1 MTDAVIEL
9 RRIVKDFPGVR
20 ALDNV
25 DFSLARGEV
34 HALLGENGAGKSTL
48 IKVLTGVYTRGSGEI
63 LIDGAAADIGSPRQA
78 KALGI
83 GAIYQEQYLC
93 PEITVAENL
102 FVNRLPRSRGVRTVS
117 WGRLYRQADELL
129 AGWNADFGSRD
140 RVGELSVSQRQI
152 VEIVRA
158 VSETELKVLVLDEP
172 TAALNDEG
180 IARLFGVI
188 RQLSERG
195 ISIIYISHRLNE
207 VFEISDRVTVLRDG
221 RNVGS
226 LEVARTSKAELIRLM
241 IGRDL
246 EEMFPKRSI
255 GKGDVVLR
263 VDGLRRGRAVKEMS
277 FELRQGEILGV
288 YGLLGSGTR
297 ELGRC
302 LFGMLKPDG
311 GEIRVHGAPVGL
323 SRVSDAIASRIGFV
337 PEDRKNDGIIE
348 LLSVRQNLT
357 LSNIGKL
364 GPAGFISRR
373 VEADRARR
381 WVDRLAIKTPGLD
394 TAAASLSGGNQ
405 QKLVI
410 GKWLDSDSRILILNE
425 PTHGVDVGAKVE
437 IYTIIEDICAG
448 GAAVLMISSEIPE
461 LTAICDRVIVMYQG
475 KAAGTLGAG
484 EITQENILHLAMRG
498 ER

>member
-1 MTDAVIEL
+1 MAEPVIEL
-9 RRIVKDFPGVR
+9 RRILKDFPGVR

-48 IKVLTGVYTRGSGEI
+48 IKVLTGVYAKGGGEI
-63 LIDGAAADIGSPRQA
+63 LMDGRPADIGNPRHA
-78 KALGI
+78 KAMGI

-93 PEITVAENL
+93 PEISVAENL
-102 FVNRLPRSRGVRTVS
+102 FVNRLPRNRGLRAVS
-117 WGRLYRQADELL
+117 WGRLYRQADDLL
-129 AGWNADFGSRD
+129 AGWNVDFGGRE

-152 VEIVRA
+152 VEIIRA

-180 IARLFGVI
+180 IERLFGVI
-188 RQLSERG
+188 RQLSARG

-207 VFEISDRVTVLRDG
+207 VFEISNRVTVLRDG

-226 LEVARTSKAELIRLM
+226 LEVAKTTKAELIRLM

-246 EEMFPKRSI
+246 EEMFPKRQI
-255 GKGDVVLR
+255 AKGDILLR
-263 VDGLRRGRAVKEMS
+263 VEGLRKGTAVRDAS

-302 LFGMLKPDG
+302 LFGMLKPDA
-311 GEIRVHGAPVGL
+311 GEIRVRGSPISL

-357 LSNIGKL
+357 LSNIGRL

-373 VEADRARR
+373 VEADRAKR
-381 WVDRLAIKTPGLD
+381 WIDRLAIKTPAQE

-475 KAAGTLGAG
+475 KAAGTLGPG